1 MTIIIM
7 LFITISRHIENPGV
21 VRTVY
26 SGIFRLIQRHSA
38 IFSLFQAYWVALR
51 YIEVYLGII
60 EAYGAIVRN
69 IRNNLSI
76 FRTLAYLEA
85 EASSKACRTCKMMM
99 HIQSPGIVRT
109 IYSSVFKDIKASSEI
124 LILIHIQPH
133 SQALN

>member
-1 MTIIIM
+1 MT
-7 LFITISRHIENPGV
+7 
-21 VRTVY
+21 
-26 SGIFRLIQRHSA
+26 
-38 IFSLFQAYWVALR
+38 LR
-51 YIEVYLGII
+51 YIEVYLGIT

-69 IRNNLSI
+69 IRNNRAI

-85 EASSKACRTCKMMM
+85 EASSKVCRTCKMMM